1 MKEWEGILKYKM
13 RKSPAVYNKL
23 ISLWSMLVVW
33 QLQDHI
39 SIELPT
45 YPAIFLSRLSVVT
58 SINLCKIELS
68 LLSQKAQWQLEEG
81 KPFIAREKW
90 RKEGM
95 LLIQGNLYQSRDVDE
110 YWYHGKG
117 TFGAEWKR
125 DFKSAT
131 INFVLDLRCNKSNA
145 ELAKIR
151 IMSTTNLK
159 EIITIRK
166 PWPWSTI
173 CTWWRQHLP
182 RIRVEQCWRRWN
194 FLTSVFGRAR
204 AQNSPTITPPPEFP
218 VV

>member
-1 MKEWEGILKYKM
+1 
-13 RKSPAVYNKL
+13 
-23 ISLWSMLVVW
+23 MLVVW

-68 LLSQKAQWQLEEG
+68 LLSQKAQRQLEEG
-81 KPFIAREKW
+81 KPFIARENGEK
-90 RKEGM
+90 KGCCLFKVIFTNQEM
-95 LLIQGNLYQSRDVDE
+95 LMNTDITEKN
-110 YWYHGKG
+110 

-166 PWPWSTI
+166 P
-173 CTWWRQHLP
+173 
-182 RIRVEQCWRRWN
+182 
-194 FLTSVFGRAR
+194 
-204 AQNSPTITPPPEFP
+204 
-218 VV
+218 